1 MKNLWQQIRNELG
14 WQGMGGILLLLA
26 GWAFTGAVLS
36 PAEERVVLVREQAE
50 SQNQRS
56 ALGKEMQRETQGSP
70 AVMLE
75 KFYNFFTTDKEITD
89 QLATIYNLA
98 QANGLVLMQGDYKV
112 VRNKDER
119 MMQYRITLPVVGSYN
134 QIRSFAARV
143 LDKMPVISLDQ
154 IKFERKQTYNGSVE
168 AEIIF
173 TLYMVQP

>member
-14 WQGMGGILLLLA
+14 WQGVAGILLLLA
-26 GWAFTGAVLS
+26 GWAFTSGVMG
-36 PAEERVVLVREQAE
+36 PAEERAVQVRERAE

-56 ALGKEMQRETQGSP
+56 ALGKEMQREATGSP

-75 KFYNFFTTDKEITD
+75 KFYSFFTTDQEITD

-112 VRNKDER
+112 VRYKDER
-119 MMQYRITLPVVGSYN
+119 MTQYQISLPVVGGYN
-134 QIRSFAARV
+134 QVRRFAAQV
-143 LDKMPVISLDQ
+143 LDKIPVISLDQ
-154 IKFERKQTYNGSVE
+154 IKFERKQAYNAVVE
-168 AEIIF
+168 AEIMF